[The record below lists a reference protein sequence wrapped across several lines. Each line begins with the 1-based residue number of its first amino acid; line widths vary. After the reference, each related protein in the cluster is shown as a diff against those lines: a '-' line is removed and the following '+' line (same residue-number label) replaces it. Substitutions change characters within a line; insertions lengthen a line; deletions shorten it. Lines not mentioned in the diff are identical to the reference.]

1 LVVSSWKAFAVC
13 PPSNYFS
20 IKTVQ
25 LRLFVGLF
33 TVLNYALTGVALL
46 MELKKI
52 LPFWST
58 AQILIA
64 SDFSERTFLPRLV
77 YYFTRICA
85 AKSEI
90 SPVLSRRSL
99 ILFLSSG
106 NILLFDLTIVGGAR
120 KVKSAPGN
128 SGRLANL
135 CTNKGGRN
143 SDFFQFTE
151 RRTNEFIFVKFA
163 ICCEIIFV

>member
-1 LVVSSWKAFAVC
+1 LVVSPWKAFAVC

-58 AQILIA
+58 AQTLIA
-64 SDFSERTFLPRLV
+64 SDFSERTFLHV
-77 YYFTRICA
+77 SFI
-85 AKSEI
+85 I
-90 SPVLSRRSL
+90 SRG
-99 ILFLSSG
+99 F
-106 NILLFDLTIVGGAR
+106 AR
-120 KVKSAPGN
+120 PKVKYPRCSPDAP
-128 SGRLANL
+128 
-135 CTNKGGRN
+135 
-143 SDFFQFTE
+143 
-151 RRTNEFIFVKFA
+151 
-163 ICCEIIFV
+163 